1 MSDTPF
7 DTGYEDTPRNPAGA
21 RALAQGLVDGDYP
34 TALVASWL
42 KGGFPG
48 ADAPHVWPHEAMVHA
63 LRDAAAQGEVS
74 AWPVRRALAAALK
87 EILTAPLAEDAVAAA
102 RLLHEVYELSRIIQV
117 RDILAEPLAAAAHR
131 GLPDGV
137 AEVELEFGR
146 VPQYLLTA
154 VMANQVDPALERL
167 WLDLLRHDA
176 QGDAIRERW
185 DAHWGHGWEGIR
197 DMPTALDVALPS
209 LTAIAEALPDAARW
223 IELEVAS
230 DEPGLSEDDREREC
244 QTRYLDMIEDLADG
258 WPTLNRRLLAALPFV
273 ATVPDWVLGTSV
285 VRAREQ
291 GIVSTRVELGQG
303 EREFLKR
310 FRPWFAGRL
319 SEMDFGRTELGIT
332 LCQLVCSNIADVL
345 GGVSTFRD
353 HTHAVELIRAIVR
366 ATLADAVTCQNRRLI
381 PIAEL
386 ATYVDVSSVGVPQ
399 SPKDSPTNPAYDLEV
414 MFRVQIVE
422 KYLEIATV

>member
-7 DTGYEDTPRNPAGA
+7 DTRYEDTPRNPAGA

-87 EILTAPLAEDAVAAA
+87 DILAAPLAEDAVAVA
-102 RLLHEVYELSRIIQV
+102 RLLHEVYELARIIQV
-117 RDILAEPLAAAAHR
+117 RDILAEPLAAAVR
-131 GLPDGV
+131 TGLPDGV

-154 VMANQVDPALERL
+154 VMANQVGPELEQL

-197 DMPTALDVALPS
+197 DMPVGRDVALPS
-209 LTAIAEALPDAARW
+209 LTAIARALPDAARW
-223 IELEVAS
+223 IKLEVAS

-273 ATVPDWVLGTSV
+273 AAVPDWVLGTSV
-285 VRAREQ
+285 VLPGGRCVLSSDD
-291 GIVSTRVELGQG
+291 GG
-303 EREFLKR
+303 FLYR
-310 FRPWFAGRL
+310 FRPWFARHQSKVLDDGSAL
-319 SEMDFGRTELGIT
+319 H
-332 LCQLVCSNIADVL
+332 CLVHRSIADGLSSRSFGALPDPVVMSVRSSL
-345 GGVSTFRD
+345 
-353 HTHAVELIRAIVR
+353 HAALNDALNRHGNR
-366 ATLADAVTCQNRRLI
+366 MFLAS
-381 PIAEL
+381 EL
-386 ATYVDVSSVGVPQ
+386 ASLFGVRETIPDQ
-399 SPKDSPTNPAYDLEV
+399 VAANVADL
-414 MFRVQIVE
+414 MD
-422 KYLEIATV
+422 AADD